1 LPLYTTLAS
10 LSQTAASNVAD
21 GSVDAPST
29 IDQQTNLLA
38 SFIAQLRDGVNGPF
52 TAWTA
57 TSPTPTPETGAFTSA
72 STALRYKLLQKTL
85 FFNLVVFLNTI
96 GTGSGAVKVTLP
108 GLAAADSAFGGKE
121 IVTSGI
127 GLSAFVP
134 GASNV
139 LVIYK
144 YDGASAIANS
154 YRLVVNGVMEVL

>member
-1 LPLYTTLAS
+1 MPLYTTLAS

-57 TSPTPTPETGAFTSA
+57 TTPTPTPETGAFTTATA
-72 STALRYKLLQKTL
+72 SLRYKLIQKTL
-85 FFNLVVFLNTI
+85 FFNVVVFLNTA
-96 GTGSGAVKVTLP
+96 GTGAGAIQITLP
-108 GLAAADSAFGGKE
+108 ATAATDCAFGGKE

-127 GLSAFVP
+127 GLAAYVGGSA
-134 GASNV
+134 NV
-139 LVIYK
+139 LRIFK
-144 YDGASAIANS
+144 YDGNTAIANN